1 MSTSQPGFFVRFFR
15 GIWNTLNFTRRLIL
29 NAILVIVLVLLF
41 GAFFRSAP
49 IIGEQ
54 TALVLDPKGTV
65 VEQYSSDASE
75 RAIASLSGDTVKEI
89 QLRDILHAIDAAARD
104 SRITRIVLVPDQMSA
119 GVSTMREIGQAL
131 DRFRAS
137 SKKDVVVVSEGMQ
150 QSQYYLA
157 AHADQILLDPQGSVL
172 LEGFASYRSYYRDA
186 LDKLGVEV
194 HLIRVGQYKSAGEP
208 YILDHASDA
217 AKQAD
222 LYWMDGIWNE
232 FLDEIAA
239 MRKLDSAAI
248 ADDIAQLDV
257 LVPAFNGDLAKLA
270 LDHGLVDKLATRPQ
284 ARKLLSDLGKPDDS
298 GETFRQINWSDY
310 LGMQVAPRLPD
321 ARPEVA
327 VVVAQGEIVQGE
339 QAQGDVGATTT
350 ARLLRQVRD
359 DERIKALVLRVDS
372 PGGDAYASE
381 IIRREVELIQAAG
394 KPVVVSMGDVA
405 ASGGYWISMDADEIW
420 AQPTT
425 ITGSIGI
432 YGMFVTI
439 PQTLEKLGIHT
450 DGVATTPIAG
460 AFDIRLPFNPKFETI
475 LTSVIQKGYRD
486 FIGKV
491 AAARGK
497 TPAQIDEIAQGRVWS
512 GSQAKQRGLVDKLGG
527 LNDAI
532 GAAAAIGKLGGD
544 YQTRYVERDM
554 SAWERFALSL
564 SNSEAAVGFGRW
576 SGLSSL
582 PTRLL
587 ANNELQRTLG
597 LLNQLGGNRL
607 GVVAHCSC
615 NLNR

>member
-1 MSTSQPGFFVRFFR
+1 MSTSQPGFFVRFLR

-29 NAILVIVLVLLF
+29 NTILVIVLALLF
-41 GAFFRSAP
+41 SAFFRSTP
-49 IIGEQ
+49 ILDEQ
-54 TALVLDPKGTV
+54 TALVLDPEGTV
-65 VEQYSSDASE
+65 VEQYSADASE
-75 RAIASLSGDTVKEI
+75 RALAGLTGNTVREI
-89 QLRDILHAIDAAARD
+89 QLRDILQVIDAAGRD
-104 SRITRIVLVPDQMSA
+104 PNIARIVLVPDQMAA
-119 GVSTMREIGQAL
+119 GISTMREIGQAL
-131 DRFRAS
+131 DRFRATA
-137 SKKDVVVVSEGMQ
+137 KDVVVVSEGMQ
-150 QSQYYLA
+150 QGQYYLA

-172 LEGFASYRSYYRDA
+172 LEGFANYRSYYRDA

-194 HLIRVGQYKSAGEP
+194 HLIRVGEYKSAGEP

-217 AKQAD
+217 AKEAD
-222 LYWMDGIWNE
+222 LYWMGGIWNE

-257 LVPAFNGDLAKLA
+257 LVPTFNGDLAKLA

-298 GETFRQINWSDY
+298 GETFRQVNWSNY
-310 LGMQVAPRLPD
+310 LGMQVASRLPD

-339 QAQGDVGATTT
+339 QAKGDVGATTT

-359 DERIKALVLRVDS
+359 DERVKAVVLRVDS

-381 IIRREVELIQAAG
+381 IIRREVKLIQEAG

-432 YGMFVTI
+432 YGMLVTI
-439 PQTLEKLGIHT
+439 PQTLEKLGIYT

-460 AFDIRLPFNPKFETI
+460 AFDIRRPLDPKVETI

-491 AAARGK
+491 ASARGK
-497 TPAQIDEIAQGRVWS
+497 TPAEINAIAQGRVWS
-512 GSQAKQRGLVDKLGG
+512 GSQARQRGLVDKLGG
-527 LNDAI
+527 LHDAI
-532 GAAAAIGKLGGD
+532 SAAAAIGKLGND
-544 YQTRYVERDM
+544 FQTRYVERKM
-554 SAWERFALSL
+554 STWERFALSL
-564 SNSEAAVGFGRW
+564 SNSDAAVSFGRW
-576 SGLSSL
+576 SGLTSL

-587 ANNELQRTLG
+587 ASSELQRVLG
-597 LLNQLGGNRL
+597 MLNHLGGNRF
-607 GVVAHCSC
+607 GVVAHCNC
-615 NLNR
+615 GLNE